1 MGGAKLTRAEREWLK
16 RYRLELTERHSGAV
30 EQMLL
35 YGSKARGDARPESD
49 LDVLLVVRNEAAAR
63 KRELRR
69 IGYLLAAA
77 SDVVPSILAYTSDEW
92 ENRKNSGSPF
102 RRNVERDEIRVL

>member
-1 MGGAKLTRAEREWLK
+1 MTGAKLTRAEREWLR
-16 RYRLELTERHSGAV
+16 RYRRELTEHHSGAV

-49 LDVLLVVRNEAAAR
+49 LDVLLVVRNEASGR

-102 RRNVERDEIRVL
+102 RRNVERDEIR

>member
-1 MGGAKLTRAEREWLK
+1 MGVAKLTRAEQEWLK
-16 RYRLELTERHSGAV
+16 RYRLELTEGHSGAI

-77 SDVVPSILAYTSDEW
+77 SNAVPSILAYTSDEW

>member
-1 MGGAKLTRAEREWLK
+1 MAQRHHQIKGDVASSHRGEMGVAKLTRAEQEWLK
-16 RYRLELTERHSGAV
+16 RYRLELTEGHSGAI

-77 SDVVPSILAYTSDEW
+77 SNAVPSILAYTSDEW
-92 ENRKNSGSPF
+92 
-102 RRNVERDEIRVL
+102 